1 VVASIGTDGTAEL
14 SWDAAPGAW
23 VVYRVVTSDR
33 VVPFSPDPLDEAD
46 EIDCLPPTS
55 VTRVVDE
62 RPFTAALRHVTVW
75 CHSGPDRSGA
85 LRSAP
90 SLHAATSVVAPVV
103 DVRISE
109 DEGRV
114 LGRWTALPG
123 TSAVQVERVR
133 IDRPGPNARGG
144 GRNSVPADLDGFTDD
159 GVEPGGRYR
168 YLVRAAVRDGDQH
181 EELSQAQV
189 HAVTV
194 TAALDPVTDL
204 DWRGRPGG
212 GLVDLAWKAPRLGR
226 VEVYRTQSPPTM
238 GARGELLDDATLPSA
253 GLPAAAV
260 LDNRRA
266 TADGRTTMPGV
277 SWPAGWTKVYLTPV
291 TTGGGVSRI
300 GTTVVATRTDPPQDP
315 RLVERTDHQLLTF
328 EWPQGAAAVEVY
340 QGVRGEASDHVTG
353 GEPVATVTEEDY
365 RGQGGLQFAPPL
377 EPLGCSLHLVAVSWS
392 RSRAVRSAPVSV
404 DYPGL
409 LRIRYQLV
417 PKRGRGQTGR
427 RGTPAVTVQVWA
439 DSDVVPPPLALVH
452 HPTRMPLAVDDPG
465 SVALGVVEE
474 GGSHTG
480 WRIQAPRLGPATG
493 TEWSADLPASGGW
506 LRLFVDLYPAA
517 WELIDRGE
525 LTPIAVLD
533 PPAPTMW
540 SGPNGARP

>member
-1 VVASIGTDGTAEL
+1 MGT
-14 SWDAAPGAW
+14 
-23 VVYRVVTSDR
+23 
-33 VVPFSPDPLDEAD
+33 
-46 EIDCLPPTS
+46 
-55 VTRVVDE
+55 
-62 RPFTAALRHVTVW
+62 
-75 CHSGPDRSGA
+75 
-85 LRSAP
+85 
-90 SLHAATSVVAPVV
+90 
-103 DVRISE
+103 
-109 DEGRV
+109 
-114 LGRWTALPG
+114 
-123 TSAVQVERVR
+123 
-133 IDRPGPNARGG
+133 
-144 GRNSVPADLDGFTDD
+144 
-159 GVEPGGRYR
+159 
-168 YLVRAAVRDGDQH
+168 
-181 EELSQAQV
+181 
-189 HAVTV
+189 
-194 TAALDPVTDL
+194 
-204 DWRGRPGG
+204 
-212 GLVDLAWKAPRLGR
+212 
-226 VEVYRTQSPPTM
+226 
-238 GARGELLDDATLPSA
+238 RGELLDDATLPSA

-266 TADGRTTMPGV
+266 TTDGRTEMPGV

-291 TTGGGVSRI
+291 TTGGGLSRI

-340 QGVRGEASDHVTG
+340 QGVRREVSDHVTG

-392 RSRAVRSAPVSV
+392 RNKAVRSEPVAV

-474 GGSHTG
+474 GSGHTG

-493 TEWSADLPASGGW
+493 TEWSADLPSTGGW

-517 WELIDRGE
+517 WELIDSGE
-525 LTPIAVLD
+525 LTPVAVLD
-533 PPAPTMW
+533 PPAPTLW